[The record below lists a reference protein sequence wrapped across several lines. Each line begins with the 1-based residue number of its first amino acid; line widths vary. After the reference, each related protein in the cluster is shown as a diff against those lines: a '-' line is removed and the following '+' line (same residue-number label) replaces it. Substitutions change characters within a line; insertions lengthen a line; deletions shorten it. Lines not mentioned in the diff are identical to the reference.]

1 MIVSLRLEEGRG
13 AGDRGEGRGQCS
25 QLEGRMTTG
34 WPREGGE
41 GRGGEERDRT
51 RGRRK

>member
-13 AGDRGEGRGQCS
+13 AGDMGEGRGQCS

-34 WPREGGE
+34 RPREGGE
-41 GRGGEERDRT
+41 ERRGRT